1 MTNKTILLNVKAVT
15 IISSCKPEDFSYVT
29 VGHVARELGVNV
41 AGLSRS
47 FKKSFGITIQCFL
60 TLTKM
65 LSALYLMNKRPKISV
80 KELAVELDYSSTS
93 QFIAAFKKLIG
104 CTPKKMLKRP
114 EVRWLLCKQLKST
127 LKKYRKFNRNF
138 L

>member
-1 MTNKTILLNVKAVT
+1 MKNKTILLNVKAVE
-15 IISSCKPEDFSYVT
+15 IISSCEPEDFSYVT
-29 VGHVARELGVNV
+29 VEYVARRLGVSLPF
-41 AGLSRS
+41 LSRT
-47 FKKSFGITIQCFL
+47 FKKIFGMTLRDFL
-60 TLTKM
+60 ILKKM
-65 LSALYLMNKRPKISV
+65 LSALYLINKKPAILV
-80 KELAVELDYSSTS
+80 KELAAALAYDSTS